1 MNLVLLTVNIAEE
14 LDEFINHW
22 SKLYSYVNE
31 DLYDDSIDKE
41 IFIKEDIQNLYTWK
55 NGMRLSEAKQR
66 SVDIKIKAKLSIIN
80 DFKRSTSLDIEGF
93 KKEFKDVTTVWRIF
107 LLHTI
112 KPQEFPIYDQHIH
125 RAFLFINNE
134 DWGNVSNS
142 SIKDK
147 PKEEFY
153 FGRYL
158 PFIEANGFNDLRKVD
173 KAFFAFGQF
182 LRTNYSAII
191 EKDFRED

>member
-1 MNLVLLTVNIAEE
+1 MSLFQLSIHKSNDLE
-14 LDEFINHW
+14 EFIDYW

-31 DLYDDSIDKE
+31 DLYDNSIDKE

-66 SVDIKIKAKLSIIN
+66 SVDTKIKAKLPIIN
-80 DFKRSTSLDIEGF
+80 NFKSSTSLDLKGF
-93 KKEFKDVTTVWRIF
+93 KKEFKDVTTVWKIF

-158 PFIEANGFNDLRKVD
+158 PFIEANGFNDLRKLD

-191 EKDFRED
+191 EKDFRGD